1 MTLRPRSIT
10 AGKAFSLVEL
20 LVSMAVL
27 AIILLVTM
35 SIVNSTQKIS
45 RQTTGQLS
53 SFREAQ
59 AAFDSMT
66 QKIGQATLNAN
77 FDYDP
82 PIYSGDPEDY
92 VRESDLHFVCGAAL
106 DLVPASLDRRGHA
119 IFFQAPLGFTD
130 KPLGSGVQLTNLLN
144 AVGFFIAYGDDSAW
158 RPDFLDSI
166 SNLSKRYR
174 LMQMVQSSEKLAVY
188 AQKMTAANR
197 FDWFQEPLTAT
208 PALARPIAENVI
220 AAVIFPKESTT
231 GSPTPLTTDYSY
243 DTKAYLSSATAE
255 LSRNQLPPFLEVTL
269 VALDEASAIRFEQ
282 KFGGTAPLLQ
292 PGALFTNPANYDA
305 DMGRLTDFLNAERLS
320 YRVFKTNILIRQAK
334 FSR

>member
-1 MTLRPRSIT
+1 MTVRLRGIT
-10 AGKAFSLVEL
+10 DGNAFTLVEL

-27 AIILLVTM
+27 ALILLVTM

-59 AAFDSMT
+59 AAFDSLT
-66 QKIGQATLNAN
+66 QKVGQATLNAN

-82 PIYSGDPEDY
+82 PFNEGDPEDY
-92 VRESDLHFVCGAAL
+92 VREADLHFVSGAAS

-130 KPLGSGVQLTNLLN
+130 RPLGVGVQLTNLLN
-144 AVGFFIAYGDDSAW
+144 AVGFFVTYGDDSGW

-166 SNLSKRYR
+166 SSPSKRYR
-174 LMQMVQSSEKLAVY
+174 LMQVVQSSERLAVY
-188 AQKMTAANR
+188 AKEMTAANR
-197 FDWFQEPLTAT
+197 FDWFQEPLGAT

-220 AAVIFPKESTT
+220 AAVILPKESTA
-231 GSPTPLTTDYSY
+231 GSTTPLTTDYSY
-243 DTKAYLSSATAE
+243 DTKAYLEDATAE
-255 LSRNQLPPFLEVTL
+255 LSRNQLPPFLQVTL

-305 DMGRLTDFLNAERLS
+305 DMDRLTAFLGEEGLS